1 MSDQD
6 KQRLHAFIRGRVQG
20 VGFRHFVMTSAGDL
34 GLTGWVRNR
43 RDGSVEVVAE
53 GEISDLDQLTAAL
66 GRGPVSASVR
76 DVEESRGDY
85 QDQFTGFKV
94 KPTH

>member
-6 KQRLHAFIRGRVQG
+6 KQRLHAFVRGRVQG
-20 VGFRHFVMTSAGDL
+20 VGFRHFVMTTAGDL

-53 GEISDLDQLTAAL
+53 GEISDLDQLKAAL

-85 QDQFTGFKV
+85 HDQFTGFKV